1 MINIEREREKHSPSV
16 RVAPKSRHSLF
27 VSHRCRCRISDC
39 RTSLKQIAHCVSV
52 EPQRW
57 HKTRK
62 CLSDVSVE
70 VQMRLQFLL
79 SENVWEN
86 TRTLAPCL
94 TCVETLVTLELK
106 LFAIGLH
113 SCIDLDCGN
122 LLQSDIFLQT

>member
-27 VSHRCRCRISDC
+27 VSHRCCRRISDC
-39 RTSLKQIAHCVSV
+39 RTSLKQVAHCVSV
-52 EPQRW
+52 EAQRW
-57 HKTRK
+57 HETKK

-79 SENVWEN
+79 SENAWKN

-94 TCVETLVTLELK
+94 TYVTALVTLELK
-106 LFAIGLH
+106 LFA
-113 SCIDLDCGN
+113 
-122 LLQSDIFLQT
+122 